1 MGKMPNEKIC
11 RCVVVLCG
19 VCHPVFGLQRQGIA
33 EGGTN
38 ERMKVRKEQF
48 LRLASTPLGTQA
60 AIIGANA
67 FHFFLSV
74 AQVAK
79 VGI

>member
-1 MGKMPNEKIC
+1 MGELPNEKQC

-19 VCHPVFGLQRQGIA
+19 VCHPVFGFQRQGSA

-38 ERMKVRKEQF
+38 ERTNVRKEQF
-48 LRLASTPLGTQA
+48 LRLASTPLGAQA

-67 FHFFLSV
+67 FISSSL
-74 AQVAK
+74 
-79 VGI
+79 